1 MSHKTDP
8 RKGPR
13 DGAATAARIMDVAE
27 RLFAERGYAETTLR
41 AVAAAVGIQNPSLY
55 SHFAS
60 KEALYEAV
68 LERAVKPLLEVLQA
82 AAASEEPSEGD
93 ILIDVVMNHLEHTPH
108 LARLIHHEAVTGGVH
123 LARLARVWI
132 KPLANQAVEIL
143 KKTAGSEWAEEDYP
157 LLIAAWIH
165 LIFGHF
171 ALAPLFNELFDTDTL
186 SKESLERQARFVQRI
201 TLLMLGKKTSN

>member
-1 MSHKTDP
+1 MSAPQPTMNTKSRILD
-8 RKGPR
+8 
-13 DGAATAARIMDVAE
+13 AAEV
-27 RLFAERGYAETTLR
+27 LFAERGLAGT
-41 AVAAAVGIQNPSLY
+41 AVRDIASEVGLNPASLY
-55 SHFAS
+55 NHFPS
-60 KEALYEAV
+60 KLALYEAV
-68 LERAVKPLLEVLQA
+68 LERAVKPLLELLQS

-143 KKTAGSEWAEEDYP
+143 KRTAGPEWAEEDYP

>member
-1 MSHKTDP
+1 MNTKSRILD
-8 RKGPR
+8 
-13 DGAATAARIMDVAE
+13 AAEV
-27 RLFAERGYAETTLR
+27 LFAERGLAGT
-41 AVAAAVGIQNPSLY
+41 AVRDIASEVGLNPASLY
-55 SHFAS
+55 NHFPS
-60 KEALYEAV
+60 KLALYEAV
-68 LERAVKPLLEVLQA
+68 LERAVKPLLELLQS

-143 KKTAGSEWAEEDYP
+143 KRTAGSEWAEEDYP

-171 ALAPLFNELFDTDTL
+171 AMAPLFNELFDTDTL

-201 TLLMLGKKTSN
+201 TLLMLGKKASN

>member
-1 MSHKTDP
+1 MNTKSRILD
-8 RKGPR
+8 
-13 DGAATAARIMDVAE
+13 AAEA
-27 RLFAERGYAETTLR
+27 LFAERGLAGT
-41 AVAAAVGIQNPSLY
+41 AVRDIASEVGLNPASLY
-55 SHFAS
+55 NHFPS
-60 KEALYEAV
+60 KLALYEAV

-82 AAASEEPSEGD
+82 AAASEEPPEGD

-143 KKTAGSEWAEEDYP
+143 KRTAGPEWAEEDYP

-201 TLLMLGKKTSN
+201 TLLMLGKKASN

>member
-1 MSHKTDP
+1 MSVPEPSVTT
-8 RKGPR
+8 R
-13 DGAATAARIMDVAE
+13 DRILDAAEA
-27 RLFAERGYAETTLR
+27 LFGERGLAGT
-41 AVAAAVGIQNPSLY
+41 AVRDIAGAVGLNPASLY
-55 SHFAS
+55 NHFPS
-60 KEALYEAV
+60 KLALYEAV
-68 LERAVKPLLEVLQA
+68 LERSVRPLLELLQTA
-82 AAASEEPSEGD
+82 AQAEKPSEND
-93 ILIDVVMNHLEHTPH
+93 VQFIDLVMNHLEHTPH

-143 KKTAGSEWAEEDYP
+143 KRTAGPEWAEEDYP

-171 ALAPLFNELFDTDTL
+171 AMAPLFNEVFDTDTL

-201 TLLMLGKKTSN
+201 TLLMLGRETSN

>member
-1 MSHKTDP
+1 MNTKSRILD
-8 RKGPR
+8 
-13 DGAATAARIMDVAE
+13 AAEA
-27 RLFAERGYAETTLR
+27 LFAERGLAGT
-41 AVAAAVGIQNPSLY
+41 AVRDIASEVGLNPASLY
-55 SHFAS
+55 NHFPS
-60 KEALYEAV
+60 KLALYEAV

-143 KKTAGSEWAEEDYP
+143 KQTAGPEWAEEDYP

-186 SKESLERQARFVQRI
+186 SKESLDRQARFVQRI

>member
-1 MSHKTDP
+1 MAWEREAEP
-8 RKGPR
+8 EL
-13 DGAATAARIMDVAE
+13 ATARILDAAE
-27 RLFAERGYAETTLR
+27 TLFADRGLAGT
-41 AVAAAVGIQNPSLY
+41 AVRDIAGEVGLNPASLY
-55 SHFAS
+55 NHFPS
-60 KEALYEAV
+60 KLALYEAV
-68 LERAVKPLLEVLQA
+68 LERAVKPLLEVLETA
-82 AAASEEPSEGD
+82 AKAENPSEAD
-93 ILIDVVMNHLEHTPH
+93 IQFIDLVMNHLEHTPH

-143 KKTAGSEWAEEDYP
+143 KRTAGPEWAEEDYP

-201 TLLMLGKKTSN
+201 TLLMLGKKASN

>member
-1 MSHKTDP
+1 MSAPQPTMNTKSRILD
-8 RKGPR
+8 
-13 DGAATAARIMDVAE
+13 AAEV
-27 RLFAERGYAETTLR
+27 LFAERGLAGT
-41 AVAAAVGIQNPSLY
+41 AVRDIASEVGLNPASLY
-55 SHFAS
+55 NHFPS
-60 KEALYEAV
+60 KLALYEAV

-82 AAASEEPSEGD
+82 VAASEEPSEGD

-143 KKTAGSEWAEEDYP
+143 KQTAGPEWAEEDYP